1 MAWFCHQSVVV
12 ENKVEPNKNQT
23 ILDNQRKTI
32 GESHILKFL
41 PLEDKDNASLFKEL
55 AFLSLQYVN
64 NIYVVLASSISLY
77 FCEKSQF

>member
-41 PLEDKDNASLFKEL
+41 RLEDKDNASLFKEL
-55 AFLSLQYVN
+55 AFLSL
-64 NIYVVLASSISLY
+64 
-77 FCEKSQF
+77 